1 MWAPLYQPSEE
12 TFIKSFFFILAEILH
27 QPFSMQLCQNEF
39 HKCDINFNQ
48 LFTRIFISNGFSLL
62 YFFPSVNFMNL
73 SHHGHLWIAPF
84 SLGSLARAI
93 LGNLLILSWLVLS
106 FEDHCNHPQVLFLTY
121 HASWSLSWLDLGKFK
136 IRFDLSRSVV
146 NGYKGSFQNK
156 FSVKVGNLA
165 QPAWPP
171 PPSPY
176 VRIPKKE
183 KKNYVYFAF

>member
-1 MWAPLYQPSEE
+1 MLWIAITECKSAKSTAKVFSFWILWIFTSNRLNLRRCQMWAPLYQPSEE

-93 LGNLLILSWLVLS
+93 LGNLRAGLS
-106 FEDHCNHPQVLFLTY
+106 Y
-121 HASWSLSWLDLGKFK
+121 HSKIIAIIPRSSSLPTLRLGHW
-136 IRFDLSRSVV
+136 
-146 NGYKGSFQNK
+146 
-156 FSVKVGNLA
+156 VG
-165 QPAWPP
+165 
-171 PPSPY
+171 
-176 VRIPKKE
+176 
-183 KKNYVYFAF
+183 